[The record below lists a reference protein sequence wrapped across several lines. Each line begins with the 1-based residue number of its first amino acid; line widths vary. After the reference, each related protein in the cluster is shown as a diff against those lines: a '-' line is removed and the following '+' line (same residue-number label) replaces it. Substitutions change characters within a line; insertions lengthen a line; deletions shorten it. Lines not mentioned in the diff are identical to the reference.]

1 VSGSGN
7 GGDGGFSGIRTCPRC
22 GKPIWN
28 VVTKRRGSKLYY
40 YAVHRDILPD
50 GRAKFTYCYLGPR
63 YYTYVKKTHQDY
75 DIDFKGAIEELEGF
89 PRASSYLSELAVALK
104 RQVQAGTLPARK
116 ALELAN
122 AIERLA
128 GLAGELRQYAEVK
141 AKEEQEQAKEEED
154 KEGEEQ

>member
-1 VSGSGN
+1 MSSSGN
-7 GGDGGFSGIRTCPRC
+7 GGDSGFSGIRTCPRC
-22 GKPIWN
+22 GRPVWS
-28 VVTKRRGSKLYY
+28 VVAKRRGSKLYY
-40 YAVHRDILPD
+40 YAVHREILPD
-50 GRAKFTYCYLGPR
+50 GRTKFTYCYLGPR

-89 PRASSYLSELAVALK
+89 PRASSYLSELAVTLK

-128 GLAGELRQYAEVK
+128 GLAGELRQYAEAK
-141 AKEEQEQAKEEED
+141 AKEEQEQAKEAVRG
-154 KEGEEQ
+154 EGQ

>member
-7 GGDGGFSGIRTCPRC
+7 GGDSDFSGIRTCPRC
-22 GKPIWN
+22 GRPVWSI
-28 VVTKRRGSKLYY
+28 VAKRRGSKLYY

-50 GRAKFTYCYLGPR
+50 GRTKFTYCYLGPR

-89 PRASSYLSELAVALK
+89 PRASSYLSELAVTLR
-104 RQVQAGTLPARK
+104 RQIRAGTLPARK

-122 AIERLA
+122 AIEGLA
-128 GLAGELRQYAEVK
+128 GLAGELRQYAQQKAREEAK
-141 AKEEQEQAKEEED
+141 AKQEEAKEGD
-154 KEGEEQ
+154 KQ

>member
-1 VSGSGN
+1 MSGSGN
-7 GGDGGFSGIRTCPRC
+7 GGFSGIRICPRC
-22 GKPIWN
+22 GKPVWSIEG
-28 VVTKRRGSKLYY
+28 KRRGSKIYY
-40 YAVHRDILPD
+40 YAVHRNILPN
-50 GRAKFTYCYLGPR
+50 GRVKFTYCYLGPR

-128 GLAGELRQYAEVK
+128 GLAGELRQYAEAK
-141 AKEEQEQAKEEED
+141 AKEEEAKAMAG
-154 KEGEEQ
+154 GEEQ